1 MHDANDQP
9 AAFLFFF
16 SRDVHINSSYSWGYE
31 GREKERIFVDAQRP
45 SVRTAQLARSAAASA
60 VGHATTTEG
69 RELASDLTSQLSVP
83 YESLVT
89 TLLMFRLV
97 DI

>member
-9 AAFLFFF
+9 AAFLFLYSVMYILTLPIFGDT
-16 SRDVHINSSYSWGYE
+16 RGEKKKESSLMRS
-31 GREKERIFVDAQRP
+31 VRP
-45 SVRTAQLARSAAASA
+45 SVQLNSLGLPPLPPL
-60 VGHATTTEG
+60 GHVTTEG
-69 RELASDLTSQLSVP
+69 RELTSDLTSQLSVP

-97 DI
+97 HI